1 MDLGIAGK
9 VALVLGASGGLGG
22 GAARALAAEGVTVV
36 AAGRNELALA
46 ETVASIRAAGGRASA
61 VRLDLSELDSI
72 AGVVAEIESNVG
84 PIDILV
90 NVSGGPA
97 PSPANGQPVDTWRT
111 QFEAMVLSIIAL
123 TDRVLPGMRER
134 GWGRIISNTSSGP
147 IAPIPALGLS
157 NTLRASLH
165 SWSKTLSNEVAADG
179 VTCNIVVPGRIL
191 TARVRSIDA
200 GVAERE
206 GISVSEAT
214 ANAIAAIPLGRYGTV
229 DEYGAAVTFL
239 ASQQAS
245 YITGT
250 ILRVDGGTIP
260 SV

>member
-90 NVSGGPA
+90 NVSGGRPRA
-97 PSPANGQPVDTWRT
+97 RRT
-111 QFEAMVLSIIAL
+111 GSRWTPGGHSSRQWSS
-123 TDRVLPGMRER
+123 RSLP
-134 GWGRIISNTSSGP
+134 
-147 IAPIPALGLS
+147 
-157 NTLRASLH
+157 
-165 SWSKTLSNEVAADG
+165 
-179 VTCNIVVPGRIL
+179 
-191 TARVRSIDA
+191 
-200 GVAERE
+200 
-206 GISVSEAT
+206 
-214 ANAIAAIPLGRYGTV
+214 
-229 DEYGAAVTFL
+229 
-239 ASQQAS
+239 
-245 YITGT
+245 
-250 ILRVDGGTIP
+250 
-260 SV
+260 